1 MNRLNHVIKLTISS
15 LVLLVMVILPLS
27 TASAYSSVAT
37 FPGTGADVATVG
49 TVAWSNP
56 DRIVSNNNS
65 NASVTLNNANPDLV
79 SHYLRGT
86 NFNFDL
92 PNDAT
97 VTAIVVKIGR
107 YSTTGGGAEI
117 RDSIVRLVKD
127 VGGVPTLVG
136 TSNADTSTD
145 WPGIAGGAET
155 EATYNGTNP
164 LWGTSWTVA
173 EIESTNFGVVLAVT
187 NPNNTNSR
195 TGYVDYMTITV
206 SYTTPPTL
214 TVTNSPVTYNGLSQ
228 SATVSASVAGSAVTD
243 IKYNGGS
250 AAPTNAGTYA
260 VTGDFTPT
268 DTTNYSTLNDASAG
282 NFIINKATPTLSVTN
297 SPVTYNGSPQAA
309 TVSASVAGSA
319 VTDIKYNGSL
329 TAPTN
334 AGTYAIT
341 GDFTPTDTTNYNTL
355 NDAAAGNFIINK
367 ATPTLSVTNSPV
379 TYNGSPQAAIVS
391 ASVPGSAVTDI
402 KYDGSSTAPTN
413 QGTYA
418 ITGDF
423 TPTDTTNY
431 NTLND
436 AVAGSFVISKRPITI
451 TADNKNKTYGD
462 ADPGFTYQ
470 ITSGSLAVGD
480 SFSGGLSRAAGEDV
494 GDHAILQNDLALSG
508 NYNLSYIGANLTIT
522 QRPITITAADQSKT
536 YGDTYTFAGTEFT
549 APGLVSGDSVDS
561 VTLTSDGAPATATVF
576 GSPYAIVPN
585 AAVGTGLSNYDITYA
600 DGELTVDLK
609 TLTITA
615 ADQSKTYGDAFT
627 FLGTEFTPVGLVN
640 SDAVTSVTFTSAGTP
655 ATATV
660 SGSPYTILASDA
672 LGTGLDNYDI
682 DYVDGELTV
691 DLKSLTITADDQSKI
706 YGDAFS
712 FAGTEFTPDGLIF
725 SDSVS
730 SVTLTSGGA
739 PATATVAGSPYAIVA
754 SDALGTGLDNYD
766 IDYVD
771 GSFTVALKPLTITAD
786 DQSKIYGDAFSFAGT
801 EFTPVGLVNSDA
813 ITNVTLSSDG
823 SPATATVAGSPFAIL
838 ASDALGS
845 GLENYDID
853 YVDGELTVGLKS
865 LTITADDQAKT
876 YGDAFTFLGTEFTP
890 DGLIFSDSVSSV
902 TLTSGGTPATAA
914 VAGSPYSIFAS
925 AAVGSGLENYDIDY
939 VDGELTVDLKTL
951 TITAADQSKTYADA
965 FSFAGTE
972 FTPDGLLF
980 SDSVSSVT
988 LTSAG
993 TPAAA
998 AVAGSP
1004 YAIVASDAVGA
1015 GLDNYDIDYVDGSL
1029 TVGLRELT
1037 IFPDDLHKTYGNT
1050 FTFLGTEFTAPGLF
1064 TTNGDTITHVDL
1076 SSDGTIAVANVG
1088 SHDILSDNAAGT
1100 GLDNYTIV
1108 YGIGHLFVDPKDLTI
1123 TAADQ
1128 SKTYGDVFS
1137 FAGTEFTPVGLVNS
1151 DAVTSVTL
1159 SSDGSPATAT
1169 VAGSPYAILAS
1180 DALGSGLENYEID
1193 YVDGELTVDLKSLT
1207 ITADDQSKTY
1217 GDVFSF
1223 AGTEFTP
1230 DGLLFSDSVSSVT
1243 LTSGGA
1249 PATATVAG
1257 SPYAIVASDAV
1268 GTGLENYDID
1278 YVDGELTV
1286 DLKTLTIT
1294 AVDQAKTYGDAFLF
1308 AGTEFTAPGL
1318 VTGNGDSISSVTL
1331 TSDGTSA
1338 AATVAGSPY
1347 AILASAAIGTG
1358 LDNYDIDYVDGSL
1371 TVDKRLITVTADG
1384 KTKAF
1389 QQADP
1394 ELTYIV
1400 TGTAAGDD
1408 ILTVILTRVAGE
1420 AIGSYDIQGEL
1431 LLSANS
1437 ENYDL
1442 VYVGNILTITGHYAY
1457 LPLIIRP

>member
-1 MNRLNHVIKLTISS
+1 
-15 LVLLVMVILPLS
+15 
-27 TASAYSSVAT
+27 
-37 FPGTGADVATVG
+37 
-49 TVAWSNP
+49 
-56 DRIVSNNNS
+56 
-65 NASVTLNNANPDLV
+65 
-79 SHYLRGT
+79 
-86 NFNFDL
+86 
-92 PNDAT
+92 
-97 VTAIVVKIGR
+97 
-107 YSTTGGGAEI
+107 
-117 RDSIVRLVKD
+117 
-127 VGGVPTLVG
+127 
-136 TSNADTSTD
+136 
-145 WPGIAGGAET
+145 
-155 EATYNGTNP
+155 
-164 LWGTSWTVA
+164 
-173 EIESTNFGVVLAVT
+173 
-187 NPNNTNSR
+187 
-195 TGYVDYMTITV
+195 
-206 SYTTPPTL
+206 
-214 TVTNSPVTYNGLSQ
+214 
-228 SATVSASVAGSAVTD
+228 
-243 IKYNGGS
+243 
-250 AAPTNAGTYA
+250 
-260 VTGDFTPT
+260 
-268 DTTNYSTLNDASAG
+268 
-282 NFIINKATPTLSVTN
+282 
-297 SPVTYNGSPQAA
+297 
-309 TVSASVAGSA
+309 
-319 VTDIKYNGSL
+319 
-329 TAPTN
+329 
-334 AGTYAIT
+334 
-341 GDFTPTDTTNYNTL
+341 
-355 NDAAAGNFIINK
+355 
-367 ATPTLSVTNSPV
+367 
-379 TYNGSPQAAIVS
+379 
-391 ASVPGSAVTDI
+391 
-402 KYDGSSTAPTN
+402 
-413 QGTYA
+413 
-418 ITGDF
+418 
-423 TPTDTTNY
+423 
-431 NTLND
+431 
-436 AVAGSFVISKRPITI
+436 
-451 TADNKNKTYGD
+451 
-462 ADPGFTYQ
+462 
-470 ITSGSLAVGD
+470 
-480 SFSGGLSRAAGEDV
+480 
-494 GDHAILQNDLALSG
+494 
-508 NYNLSYIGANLTIT
+508 
-522 QRPITITAADQSKT
+522 
-536 YGDTYTFAGTEFT
+536 
-549 APGLVSGDSVDS
+549 
-561 VTLTSDGAPATATVF
+561 
-576 GSPYAIVPN
+576 
-585 AAVGTGLSNYDITYA
+585 
-600 DGELTVDLK
+600 
-609 TLTITA
+609 
-615 ADQSKTYGDAFT
+615 
-627 FLGTEFTPVGLVN
+627 
-640 SDAVTSVTFTSAGTP
+640 
-655 ATATV
+655 
-660 SGSPYTILASDA
+660 
-672 LGTGLDNYDI
+672 
-682 DYVDGELTV
+682 
-691 DLKSLTITADDQSKI
+691 
-706 YGDAFS
+706 
-712 FAGTEFTPDGLIF
+712 
-725 SDSVS
+725 
-730 SVTLTSGGA
+730 
-739 PATATVAGSPYAIVA
+739 
-754 SDALGTGLDNYD
+754 
-766 IDYVD
+766 
-771 GSFTVALKPLTITAD
+771 
-786 DQSKIYGDAFSFAGT
+786 
-801 EFTPVGLVNSDA
+801 
-813 ITNVTLSSDG
+813 VTLSSDG

-1193 YVDGELTVDLKSLT
+1193 YVDGELTVDLKTLT
-1207 ITADDQSKTY
+1207 ITAADQSKTY
-1217 GDVFSF
+1217 GDTFSF

>member
-712 FAGTEFTPDGLIF
+712 FAGTEFTP
-725 SDSVS
+725 
-730 SVTLTSGGA
+730 
-739 PATATVAGSPYAIVA
+739 
-754 SDALGTGLDNYD
+754 
-766 IDYVD
+766 
-771 GSFTVALKPLTITAD
+771 
-786 DQSKIYGDAFSFAGT
+786 
-801 EFTPVGLVNSDA
+801 VGLVNSDA
-813 ITNVTLSSDG
+813 VTNVTLSSDG

-853 YVDGELTVGLKS
+853 YVDGELTVDLKT
-865 LTITADDQAKT
+865 LTITAFDQSKT
-876 YGDAFTFLGTEFTP
+876 YGDTFSFAGTEFTP

-902 TLTSGGTPATAA
+902 TLTSGGAPATA
-914 VAGSPYSIFAS
+914 
-925 AAVGSGLENYDIDY
+925 
-939 VDGELTVDLKTL
+939 T
-951 TITAADQSKTYADA
+951 
-965 FSFAGTE
+965 
-972 FTPDGLLF
+972 
-980 SDSVSSVT
+980 
-988 LTSAG
+988 
-993 TPAAA
+993 
-998 AVAGSP
+998 VAGSP

-1207 ITADDQSKTY
+1207 ITADNQSKTY